1 MPTTDA
7 SWWTPTMS
15 VIVVVAITVIIVSM
29 ALYTIY
35 CYRKSMPKD

>member
-15 VIVVVAITVIIVSM
+15 VILVAVIVAIIVAM

-35 CYRKSMPKD
+35 SYRKSLPKE